1 MKRYIKCVIFSTA
14 MGLMLASCGDDFLE
28 RIPQGQYT
36 EDGFYQ
42 SDDALA
48 AATAPLYNRAWFD
61 YNKRPAVSIGSL
73 LANDAYNPWMNKE
86 FTTFKVTPLNTNL
99 SDTWKAF
106 YSVVTMANSVIS
118 AVETKCGKNVSEKAR
133 HCAIAEARLM
143 RGVAYF
149 YMVRIW
155 GPVILF
161 EDNDIIVK
169 NPVQPLHEV
178 PDVFRFIIE
187 DLSYA
192 AEYLPLSAQKG
203 RATQWAAKGLLA
215 KVYLCRSGWD
225 KNGGARDETDLEKA
239 RELALD
245 VCQNSGIQLLPNYED
260 LFKYSGNNNP
270 ESLLAMQWIENGA
283 WGVCNTLLADI
294 AFGPEVTGGVNV
306 WGGGMSA
313 STDMLKQYEPADSI
327 RRNATFFTEGTHYN
341 SICVKDGGYTYTGTN
356 APIKKGVIGGSDDND
371 GIIINSMNCPVN
383 TYIIR
388 LADVYLTLAE
398 ACLGNKAKLSDG
410 VGLEYFNKV
419 RTRAKVKPK
428 SSITLDD
435 IIRERR
441 IEFCMEYCNWYD
453 FVSWYVWQPQK
464 MLAYFNGQNR
474 GWRASNVKKWKDGSI
489 HFYKENDITTEEY
502 EYGDKEPD
510 TDINVDAKDI
520 FLPYPESDVIQNPLL
535 KEAPVKYYKD

>member
-1 MKRYIKCVIFSTA
+1 M
-14 MGLMLASCGDDFLE
+14 
-28 RIPQGQYT
+28 
-36 EDGFYQ
+36 
-42 SDDALA
+42 
-48 AATAPLYNRAWFD
+48 
-61 YNKRPAVSIGSL
+61 
-73 LANDAYNPWMNKE
+73 
-86 FTTFKVTPLNTNL
+86 
-99 SDTWKAF
+99 
-106 YSVVTMANSVIS
+106 
-118 AVETKCGKNVSEKAR
+118 
-133 HCAIAEARLM
+133 
-143 RGVAYF
+143 
-149 YMVRIW
+149 
-155 GPVILF
+155 
-161 EDNDIIVK
+161 
-169 NPVQPLHEV
+169 
-178 PDVFRFIIE
+178 
-187 DLSYA
+187 
-192 AEYLPLSAQKG
+192 
-203 RATQWAAKGLLA
+203 A

-341 SICVKDGGYTYTGTN
+341 SICVKDGGYTYTGTS

-398 ACLGNKAKLSDG
+398 ACLGNNAKLSDG

-502 EYGDKEPD
+502 EYGDKEPSI
-510 TDINVDAKDI
+510 DINVDAEDI